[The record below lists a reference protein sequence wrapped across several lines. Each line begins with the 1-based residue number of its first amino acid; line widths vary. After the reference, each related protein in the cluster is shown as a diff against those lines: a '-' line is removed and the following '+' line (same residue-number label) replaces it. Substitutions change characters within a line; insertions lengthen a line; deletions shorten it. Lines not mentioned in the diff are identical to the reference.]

1 MAPEQGTSNTSCAEG
16 SPRRIKVLMYH
27 RVTDDKEARC
37 KHWACVH
44 VREFRRQL
52 ASLERLGFTA
62 ITFEDYRLYL
72 AGELNLPRKPVIL
85 TFDGG
90 YMDTYENAFL
100 LLQEYGM
107 KAVVFTIGN
116 RHIRTN
122 VWCQA
127 LGMPTGLLMESQQLI
142 EMHAAGFEIG
152 AHPMNYTRLT
162 TLSDEE
168 AWEEISRSRMLLEI
182 LLNSS
187 VRSFAYPY
195 GHVSRAIKRM
205 VKDAGYS
212 HACSTLTGPAAFC
225 ADPYEIRRIAIEGTT
240 GLVGFEM
247 RMLTPFQNYE
257 WLRWKMSRTHSG
269 LDGKHIGDGESN
281 LEDKEKS
288 TALLTRSAL
297 TKQD

>member
-1 MAPEQGTSNTSCAEG
+1 
-16 SPRRIKVLMYH
+16 MYH
-27 RVTDDKEARC
+27 RVIDDKEAHCR
-37 KHWACVH
+37 HWTCVH
-44 VREFRRQL
+44 ARDFSRQL
-52 ASLERLGFTA
+52 ASLERLGFAA

-90 YMDTYENAFL
+90 YMDTYENAFP

-116 RHIRTN
+116 RHIKTN
-122 VWCQA
+122 VWGQA

-152 AHPMNYTRLT
+152 AQSMNHTRLT
-162 TLSDEE
+162 ALSGEE

-182 LLNSS
+182 MLNAP

-195 GHVSRAIKRM
+195 GHASRAIKRM

-212 HACSTLTGPAAFC
+212 HACSALTGPAAFC
-225 ADPYEIRRIAIEGTT
+225 ADPYEIRRIAIRGAT

-247 RMLTPFQNYE
+247 RMLIPFQDYE
-257 WLRWKMSRTHSG
+257 WLRWKMSRTYSG

-281 LEDKEKS
+281 SEDKDKS
-288 TALLTRSAL
+288 AALLVRSAL

>member
-1 MAPEQGTSNTSCAEG
+1 MAPEQGTSNTACAEG
-16 SPRRIKVLMYH
+16 NPRRIKVLMYH
-27 RVTDDKEARC
+27 RVIDDKEAHC
-37 KHWACVH
+37 KHWTTVH

-72 AGELNLPRKPVIL
+72 AGELNLPGKPVIL

-90 YMDTYENAFL
+90 CMDIYENAFP

-107 KAVVFTIGN
+107 KAVIFTVGN
-116 RHIRTN
+116 RHIKTN
-122 VWCQA
+122 AWGQA
-127 LGMPTGLLMESQQLI
+127 LGMPTSPLMESQQLI

-152 AHPMNYTRLT
+152 AHSMNYARLT
-162 TLSDEE
+162 ALSGEE

-195 GHVSRAIKRM
+195 GQVSRAIKRM

-212 HACSTLTGPAAFC
+212 HACSALTGPASFC
-225 ADPYEIRRIAIEGTT
+225 ADPYEIRRIAIRGTT
-240 GLVGFEM
+240 ALVGFEM
-247 RMLTPFQNYE
+247 RMLTPFQKYE
-257 WLRWKMSRTHSG
+257 WLRWKMGRAHSG
-269 LDGKHIGDGESN
+269 LDGKHIGDGENNS
-281 LEDKEKS
+281 EDKEKS
-288 TALLTRSAL
+288 AAPPVRSAL